1 MNILKADAF
10 ANRAGIVV
18 DTFRFADPFRTL
30 ELNAIEGERFLA
42 SLREIVTG
50 TASLE
55 LLLRGRLRRNP
66 APRQSMQISPEVRF
80 DNNYSSHSTVLEI
93 VARDRSGLLYEI
105 SSVLADAGCNIEAA
119 LIDTQGEKAID
130 VFYLTMQGRKLD
142 DALQETLRES
152 LICGLELP

>member
-1 MNILKADAF
+1 M
-10 ANRAGIVV
+10 
-18 DTFRFADPFRTL
+18 
-30 ELNAIEGERFLA
+30 
-42 SLREIVTG
+42 
-50 TASLE
+50 
-55 LLLRGRLRRNP
+55 
-66 APRQSMQISPEVRF
+66 
-80 DNNYSSHSTVLEI
+80 LEI

-152 LICGLELP
+152 LICSLELP